1 MKETFSKNNE
11 LIDDE
16 GVKDNGRRNN
26 LIYEV
31 NRKSMPMIPL
41 TDFESL
47 SQVFENHNNFSGKEK
62 READSSEILNVGEKE
77 EVPEDNKIPLT
88 TFFPEDIE
96 GSATIEPRFKK
107 IMIYPD
113 CGLTC

>member
-1 MKETFSKNNE
+1 MKETFTKNNE
-11 LIDDE
+11 LIEEDN
-16 GVKDNGRRNN
+16 VKDIGRRNN

-47 SQVFENHNNFSGKEK
+47 SHVFENHNNFNGKGK
-62 READSSEILNVGEKE
+62 RETDTSESLYLGQKE
-77 EVPEDNKIPLT
+77 EIPDDNQLPLT

-107 IMIYPD
+107 IILSPN